1 MCMGS
6 APKMPAMPE
15 PPPLPPTPPPA
26 PTPLIKEPEMPAP
39 PPALVNQGEA
49 DAAKIKKRS
58 TKREKLQ
65 QSSQGANALRIPLNT
80 GVPGAKSKSGSLNI
94 PS

>member
-1 MCMGS
+1 
-6 APKMPAMPE
+6 MPE

-26 PTPLIKEPEMPAP
+26 PTPLIKDPELPAP

-49 DAAKIKKRS
+49 DAARIKKRA

-65 QSSQGANALRIPLNT
+65 QSSSGANALRIPLNT
-80 GVPGAKSKSGSLNI
+80 GGSAGSKPSGLNI
-94 PS
+94 PK

>member
-1 MCMGS
+1 M
-6 APKMPAMPE
+6 
-15 PPPLPPTPPPA
+15 
-26 PTPLIKEPEMPAP
+26 
-39 PPALVNQGEA
+39 VDQGEA
-49 DAAKIKKRS
+49 DAARIKKRAS
-58 TKREKLQ
+58 KREKLQ